1 MFRKLILIFVLIS
14 LGFFEQASAQ
24 DQRFKAGLILG
35 SNFSQIDGDR
45 SNGYIKPGITGGL
58 RGVAIIND
66 KVDLS
71 IELLFD
77 QRGSRSQSI
86 FDDNFFPFKITN
98 NYVSVPV
105 IFNYQDWL
113 HESEEYYKLHFH
125 VGFSYGRLLNTQID
139 DEDENSIF
147 VPLSMD
153 FRQDDIS
160 VLVGTTYYVNSNFG
174 ITGRFSRGLNPLYRN
189 GDGLTPV
196 RIPLISKFLTLQLI
210 YMF

>member
-24 DQRFKAGLILG
+24 DQRFKAGIILG